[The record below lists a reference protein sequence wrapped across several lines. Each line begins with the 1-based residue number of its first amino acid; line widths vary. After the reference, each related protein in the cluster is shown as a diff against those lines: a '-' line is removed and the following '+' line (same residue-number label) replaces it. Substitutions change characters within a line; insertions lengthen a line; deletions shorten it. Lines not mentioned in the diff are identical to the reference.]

1 MSVRGII
8 SVAVS
13 AITTSLVLV
22 QAQAQP
28 LSQGQV
34 VFVRECAKCH
44 QIGPDAKNRIGPHL
58 NGLFGRKAGSVEGFK
73 NYSEAN
79 RTANFVWTEDLLRQ
93 YIKDP
98 KGMMIGT
105 TQVYR
110 GLLNDADIDALIVYL
125 RENGK

>member
-8 SVAVS
+8 SVAVL

>member
-1 MSVRGII
+1 VSVRGII

>member
-1 MSVRGII
+1 MSVRRII
-8 SVAVS
+8 SVAVL

>member
-1 MSVRGII
+1 MRLNLIVIVTLLLMSP
-8 SVAVS
+8 SFAVE
-13 AITTSLVLV
+13 A
-22 QAQAQP
+22 AKAQP
-28 LSQGQV
+28 LSQGQI
-34 VFVRECAKCH
+34 VFIRECAKCH
-44 QIGPDAKNRIGPHL
+44 QIGPDAKNRIGPQL

-79 RTANFVWTEDLLRQ
+79 RTANFVWTEDLLRN

-110 GLLNDADIDALIVYL
+110 GLMNDADIEALIVYL
-125 RENGK
+125 REASK

>member
-1 MSVRGII
+1 MGYG
-8 SVAVS
+8 
-13 AITTSLVLV
+13 V
-22 QAQAQP
+22 QA
-28 LSQGQV
+28 
-34 VFVRECAKCH
+34 
-44 QIGPDAKNRIGPHL
+44 
-58 NGLFGRKAGSVEGFK
+58 FGHCVSTFAYQ
-73 NYSEAN
+73 ND

>member
-1 MSVRGII
+1 MSVRRII
-8 SVAVS
+8 SVAVL

-98 KGMMIGT
+98 KGMMMGT

-110 GLLNDADIDALIVYL
+110 GLMNDADIEALIVYL
-125 RENGK
+125 REASK